1 MYAKNSGG
9 VDMAETINLTDAFDA
24 LEDQWKSMAEERS
37 YLPLLDRYVGVLKL
51 IGKDQLSKL
60 SEIERRFHA
69 LAAPR
74 AYKRYRRTYKNRV
87 KFSAVERH
95 IAKEI
100 PLFSMLDALDWVEFV
115 DDPEMGDI
123 AEMLVET
130 RVPIM
135 QDPRFL
141 YLYAVEF
148 HSAFDLFL
156 TGLLKQ
162 SDPKIISIGLE
173 AFAEMDEDDFAK
185 MAFDSRKEWIAIRS
199 YSVETPDDIV
209 HDFSDIPGLGAV
221 STLRQIN
228 SPFAQLVADRYYT
241 ATRLFGIA
249 KFLAVIVFTL
259 GFFLAISIV
268 AVRAG
273 FGESDFVAG
282 LFPAQSLAEQYL
294 KALSNEA
301 SELSW
306 ANTLV
311 LAFGAISLG
320 FALTLVLGKIALF
333 VGQNIRF
340 LRKPR
345 LSRETSFAHF
355 DTDVPP
361 FIVLTM
367 VEKMI
372 AKYIDQM
379 PESDAKAARTSR
391 THTLPFEANLARFGL
406 ARYGKRAHD
415 SKIRGALYNVVNPDS
430 PLRPALTRFSPR
442 ELGIITATI
451 SVLFVGAFLSRF
463 GLDARITVTEFWS
476 KLRSSPEVVVNTTPP
491 LAVAEYGTIT
501 ADSLRHRSCPNTD
514 CPVVGS
520 SQRGDRIQILNT
532 RSGWYQL
539 NSSSAESEHWVS
551 GDYVTLDPTGSGID

>member
-1 MYAKNSGG
+1 
-9 VDMAETINLTDAFDA
+9 MAETISLTDAFDA
-24 LEDQWKSMAEERS
+24 LEDQWKNMAEERS

-69 LAAPR
+69 MAVPR
-74 AYKRYRRTYKNRV
+74 AYKRYKRTYKNRV

-115 DDPEMGDI
+115 DDPDMGDI
-123 AEMLVET
+123 AETLVET

-135 QDPRFL
+135 KDPRFL

-162 SDPKIISIGLE
+162 SDPKIVSIGLE
-173 AFAEMDEDDFAK
+173 AFAELDDDDFAK
-185 MAFDSRKEWIAIRS
+185 MTFDSRKEWIAVRS
-199 YSVETPDDIV
+199 YSVEAPDDIV

-228 SPFAQLVADRYYT
+228 SPFAQLAADRFYT

-249 KFLAVIVFTL
+249 RFLASMIVTL
-259 GFFLAISIV
+259 SFFLAISIV

-282 LFPAQSLAEQYL
+282 LFPTQSSVERYL
-294 KALSNEA
+294 EALSNEA
-301 SELSW
+301 SALSW
-306 ANTLV
+306 ANTIV

-320 FALTLVLGKIALF
+320 FALALVLGKLSLL
-333 VGQNIRF
+333 VGEHIPF

-345 LSRETSFAHF
+345 LSREASFADF
-355 DTDVPP
+355 DIDVPP
-361 FIVLTM
+361 LMVLTM
-367 VEKMI
+367 VEKLI

-379 PESDAKAARTSR
+379 PESDTKAARASR

-415 SKIRGALYNVVNPDS
+415 AKIRGALYNVVNPDT

-442 ELGIITATI
+442 ELGIITATLCML
-451 SVLFVGAFLSRF
+451 VAGALFSRF
-463 GLDARITVTEFWS
+463 GLDARSTLTELWS
-476 KLRSSPEVVVNTTPP
+476 KFRSRTEVIANTTPP
-491 LAVAEYGTIT
+491 LPDVEYGTIT

-520 SQRGDRIQILNT
+520 SQRGDRIQILDE
-532 RSGWYQL
+532 RSGWYQVY
-539 NSSSAESEHWVS
+539 SSSVEPEHWVS
-551 GDYVTLDPTGSGID
+551 GEYIALDPNGSDID